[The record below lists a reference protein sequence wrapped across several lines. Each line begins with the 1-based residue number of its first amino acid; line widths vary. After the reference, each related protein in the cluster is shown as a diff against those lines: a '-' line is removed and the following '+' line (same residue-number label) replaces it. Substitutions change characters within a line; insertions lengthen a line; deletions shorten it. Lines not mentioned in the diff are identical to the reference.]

1 MHIKVSREEAKEAK
15 GKEAKGK
22 AGLSGVRGSFIES
35 WVSMVGPNGL
45 AFEAV
50 DDERQTL
57 LRLLR
62 PFAGQALEASREVA
76 KEAKGKAG
84 LSGVRGSFIESWE
97 SMVGPNG
104 LAFKA
109 VDDERQTLL
118 RLLRAFA
125 GQALEVS
132 REVAKE
138 AKGKAGLSGVR
149 GSFIES
155 WVSMVGP
162 NGLAFEAVDDEH
174 QPLLR
179 LLRAFAGQALEVSRE
194 VAKEAKG
201 KAGLSGVR
209 GSFIESWVSMVGPN
223 GLAFEAV
230 DDERQTLLRL
240 LRAFAGQALEASRE
254 VAKEAKGKAGLSG
267 VRGSFIESW
276 ESMVGPN
283 GLAFKAV
290 DD

>member
-15 GKEAKGK
+15 G
-22 AGLSGVRGSFIES
+22 
-35 WVSMVGPNGL
+35 
-45 AFEAV
+45 
-50 DDERQTL
+50 
-57 LRLLR
+57 
-62 PFAGQALEASREVA
+62 

-162 NGLAFEAVDDEH
+162 DGFTFEAVDDACNSILEMGCVEIDEVR
-174 QPLLR
+174 QPKRDQSNIVVCDFLEERSDRLHGFQFDKYKLLHDQIRTKSHIKLVAFIEDRDR
-179 LLRAFAGQALEVSRE
+179 LLGLDQQPAFTQFDGE
-194 VAKEAKG
+194 
-201 KAGLSGVR
+201 
-209 GSFIESWVSMVGPN
+209 GSFVNGFQETGSHRGVNMKRGVQHHLADLFLSPHISFASFAPSRDTSSVS
-223 GLAFEAV
+223 AFSRAM
-230 DDERQTLLRL
+230 ERLIN
-240 LRAFAGQALEASRE
+240 A
-254 VAKEAKGKAGLSG
+254 
-267 VRGSFIESW
+267 
-276 ESMVGPN
+276 
-283 GLAFKAV
+283 
-290 DD
+290 